1 MAASEELGLK
11 GLHSFHY
18 FVHQAERSHEFYTQ
32 KFGWSE
38 IARSNA
44 QMQELTGQKSRVYQ
58 GGGVRVCVSTPITDT
73 CRAARYLRRHP
84 AGIGSLSFEVEDI
97 DKTWEVLLAREA
109 TPIHKIRETKANGGL
124 FRHFS
129 ITTGIGAVAFRFIEV
144 NDWDGFAPGFEASE
158 AESVVENDGF
168 DFLGVDH
175 ITCNAPTMASVRLW
189 LEHVMGMEEYWK
201 IKFHTEDV
209 KQGADSGTGLRSVV
223 MWDPRSEIKMPIN
236 EPLLPFFKEGQ
247 INKFVEDNMGAGVQ
261 HIALGTTDV
270 EKAVRTFRE
279 RSINFLETP
288 GNYYDVSPERLAQLG
303 VDVSKIEHKL
313 DDLRELG
320 ILIDGSPT
328 DNYLI
333 QIFLK
338 EAAVLYD
345 EPDAGPFFYELIE
358 RCGDRGFGAGNFRA
372 LFEAIERDQID
383 EEEGI

>member
-1 MAASEELGLK
+1 
-11 GLHSFHY
+11 
-18 FVHQAERSHEFYTQ
+18 
-32 KFGWSE
+32 
-38 IARSNA
+38 
-44 QMQELTGQKSRVYQ
+44 
-58 GGGVRVCVSTPITDT
+58 
-73 CRAARYLRRHP
+73 
-84 AGIGSLSFEVEDI
+84 
-97 DKTWEVLLAREA
+97 
-109 TPIHKIRETKANGGL
+109 
-124 FRHFS
+124 
-129 ITTGIGAVAFRFIEV
+129 
-144 NDWDGFAPGFEASE
+144 
-158 AESVVENDGF
+158 
-168 DFLGVDH
+168 
-175 ITCNAPTMASVRLW
+175 
-189 LEHVMGMEEYWK
+189 
-201 IKFHTEDV
+201 
-209 KQGADSGTGLRSVV
+209 
-223 MWDPRSEIKMPIN
+223 
-236 EPLLPFFKEGQ
+236 
-247 INKFVEDNMGAGVQ
+247 MGAGVQ

>member
-1 MAASEELGLK
+1 MAASEELGIK

-18 FVHQAERSHEFYTQ
+18 FVNEPERSHEFYTQ

-38 IARSNA
+38 VARANA
-44 QMQELTGQKSRVYQ
+44 EMQERTGQKSRVYQ
-58 GGGVRVCVSTPITDT
+58 GGDVRVCVSTPLTEN
-73 CRAARYLRRHP
+73 CRAARYLKHHP
-84 AGIGSLSFEVEDI
+84 AGIGSLSFLVEDI
-97 DKTWEVLLAREA
+97 DKTWEVLLNREA
-109 TPIHKIRETKANGGL
+109 TPIHQIRETKDASGR

-129 ITTGIGAVAFRFIEV
+129 ITTAIGAVAFRFIEA
-144 NDWDGFAPGFEASE
+144 NDWDGFAPGFEASQ
-158 AESVVENDGF
+158 AGSVIENEGF

-201 IKFHTEDV
+201 IEFHTEDV
-209 KQGADSGTGLRSVV
+209 TQGADSGTGLRSIV

-247 INKFVEDNMGAGVQ
+247 INKYVEDNVGAGVQ

-270 EKAVRTFRE
+270 QRAVRTFKE
-279 RSINFLETP
+279 RSVNFLETP
-288 GNYYDVSPERLAQLG
+288 DNYYDAAPARLAELG
-303 VDVSKIEHKL
+303 VDVNNIGHKL
-313 DDLRELG
+313 EDLRELG

-328 DNYLI
+328 DEYLI

-338 EAAVLYD
+338 EAAILYD
-345 EPDAGPFFYELIE
+345 EPEAGPFFYELIQ

-372 LFEAIERDQID
+372 LFEAIERDQV
-383 EEEGI
+383 EGGEGI